1 MRASDVPTLPPGAL
15 VYVKFGRD
23 TEARRLVPLEVF
35 IESTDGSR
43 IRGEHL
49 RKLPLD
55 VIEAVANEDDG
66 ADVESGMRHPGPLL
80 GIAASHM
87 STPWGEWQ
95 GREFNRPNWA
105 TDMLGSQI
113 NDSGVPRAKRGL
125 AVPKREMGEA
135 PPQLT
140 TPPDGRYSDEWFR
153 SLARSY
159 NWALLEWRTRG
170 GEPPAKELARQ
181 AGVSVKTVHSWV
193 YRARKAGFLSRVGQ
207 GQAG

>member
-15 VYVKFGRD
+15 VYVRFERD
-23 TEARRLVPLEVF
+23 EAARRLVPLDVF
-35 IESTDGSR
+35 VESTEGTR
-43 IRGEHL
+43 LRGEHL

-66 ADVESGMRHPGPLL
+66 ADVESRMRHPGPLL
-80 GIAASHM
+80 GVAASHLAT
-87 STPWGEWQ
+87 SWGTRQ
-95 GREFNRPNWA
+95 GEPHRPDWTA
-105 TDMLGSQI
+105 DMFWSQVEG
-113 NDSGVPRAKRGL
+113 SGVPRAKRAATPERVEGE
-125 AVPKREMGEA
+125 VPAK
-135 PPQLT
+135 LT

-159 NWALLEWRTRG
+159 NWALLQWRTRG
-170 GEPPAKELARQ
+170 GDPPARELAQQ